1 MLTQAASTA
10 ARPVTREQMI
20 AGLRTIRIVADAIRD
35 AGTIPAG
42 IVYAA
47 LSHQGISLP
56 GSDSIVAILSREGL
70 VKRTGDCLVWIG
82 PAMEG
87 GAA

>member
-1 MLTQAASTA
+1 MSTVPSTPA
-10 ARPVTREQMI
+10 PVTREQLI
-20 AGLRTIRIVADAIRD
+20 AGLRTIRLVADAIRE

-47 LSHQGISLP
+47 LSTNGITLP
-56 GSDSIVAILSREGL
+56 GFESIVAILSREGL
-70 VKRTGDCLVWIG
+70 VARSGDCLTWIG
-82 PAMEG
+82 PSMEG

>member
-1 MLTQAASTA
+1 MPSQPASTPA
-10 ARPVTREQMI
+10 PITRDQLI
-20 AGLRTIRIVADAIRD
+20 AGLRTIRIVADAIRE

-47 LSHQGISLP
+47 LSHHGITLP
-56 GSDSIVAILSREGL
+56 GFESIVVILSREGL
-70 VKRTGDCLVWIG
+70 VNRIGESLVWIG
-82 PAMEG
+82 PTMEG

>member
-1 MLTQAASTA
+1 MLTQSASTP
-10 ARPVTREQMI
+10 ARPVTREQLI
-20 AGLRTIRIVADAIRD
+20 AGLRTIRIVADAIRE

-42 IVYAA
+42 IVYTA
-47 LSHQGISLP
+47 LSTSGITLP
-56 GSDSIVAILSREGL
+56 GFESIVAILSREGL
-70 VKRTGDCLVWIG
+70 VKRTGDSLVWIG